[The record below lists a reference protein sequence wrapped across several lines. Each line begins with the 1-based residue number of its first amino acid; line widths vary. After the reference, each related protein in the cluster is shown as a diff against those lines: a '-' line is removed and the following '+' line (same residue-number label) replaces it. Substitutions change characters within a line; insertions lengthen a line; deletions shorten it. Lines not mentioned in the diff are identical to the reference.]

1 MNKEQ
6 GQTMMEVMNS
16 LEGVTFRKKHG
27 GNFRFRMYMTKEML
41 NAPIEVLDLKV
52 RPYNCLKRAGYKTVG
67 EVVEAV
73 TSEKGIGGIRNCG
86 KLSVRE
92 IKEQLFLFNYNCMDA
107 KNQEAYL
114 QEVVLMNMVA
124 KVS

>member
-1 MNKEQ
+1 
-6 GQTMMEVMNS
+6 
-16 LEGVTFRKKHG
+16 
-27 GNFRFRMYMTKEML
+27 MTKEML